1 VSLRRAPRRCYALCY
16 RVPVIDALAASAHF
30 SHRVMHVRLQVSC
43 AIETFQKHYTA
54 SQKTAMS
61 LEQRQEMLKG
71 IAAQAKQQ
79 GKEIDPSQVGAAM
92 QMCTQLTTTN
102 TYQYLLPS
110 IIITAAA
117 TTTTTTTNA
126 HHTTHHSPLT
136 TDHHYHHYHHHHH
149 DHHRP
154 RHTRALAD

>member
-1 VSLRRAPRRCYALCY
+1 VSLRRAPRRSYALCC

-79 GKEIDPSQVGAAM
+79 GKEIDPSQVSAAM
-92 QMCTQLTTTN
+92 RMCTQLTTTN
-102 TYQYLLPS
+102 THQYLLPS

-126 HHTTHHSPLT
+126 PPYHSSLTTHH
-136 TDHHYHHYHHHHH
+136 
-149 DHHRP
+149 
-154 RHTRALAD
+154 